1 MTAMLVLLLVLPVLT
16 HADMTTTMTSVN
28 DWGGR
33 MQAHFRFQI
42 TEELNGW
49 ECFITFSSPIAKI
62 TQWMGDEIEHSTD
75 NTVHILVN
83 RRHTGV
89 KKIGDTLDITVQLE
103 YSGTKPT
110 GTAVLKNLGVD
121 TFTVPPLPNSD
132 GTKYNYDEVLEKSI
146 LFYAAQRSGKL
157 PADNPI
163 PWRNDSAV
171 LDKGQNGEDLTG
183 GWYDA
188 GDNVKFGFPMSATVT
203 ILAWGLLEFKDAYF
217 ASEEL
222 GEMYDCIRWPLE
234 WMLKCHTGKNELY
247 VQVGDGGKDHAFW
260 GRPEDM
266 KMDRPAFKITA
277 TNPGSDVAA
286 EYAAAMA
293 VGSMVFKEKDPA
305 FSSKLLTHAK
315 QLYDFAKTYKG
326 VYSTSVPEAAAYY
339 RSVMYE
345 DELSWGG
352 AWLYRATNDSQ
363 YLDDAEK
370 NYQTGAA
377 WGQSWDDKNTGN
389 MILLYN
395 ITKKDIYK
403 QDLELTF
410 KNWMPG
416 GTGGDA
422 LPYTPKGLAFR
433 LQWGSLRYA
442 SNMAFMA
449 LLAAEVGMHPTEYRK
464 WAKSQIGY
472 ALGDTG
478 RSFVVGFGVNP
489 PSRPHHRGS
498 SCPMIPGPCSDL
510 NKQADAPNPHTLFGA
525 LVGGPGQNDQYTD
538 DRNNYIN
545 NEVACDYNAG
555 FQSAVAGLK
564 SLHLR
569 HILDR

>member
-1 MTAMLVLLLVLPVLT
+1 MAVVTCLALKRRPILNALNFDTKFGEMGKSGRTIIRTSNTNMIVLCVHYYTYMT
-16 HADMTTTMTSVN
+16 HTSELWVQMGN
-28 DWGGR
+28 ISSVKDGR
-33 MQAHFRFQI
+33 RF
-42 TEELNGW
+42 
-49 ECFITFSSPIAKI
+49 SPIHQLCVCLSQTICKLLPAVHALTGCDTTSSLFGEDVLFRYKN
-62 TQWMGDEIEHSTD
+62 QLFFSQGDD
-75 NTVHILVN
+75 
-83 RRHTGV
+83 
-89 KKIGDTLDITVQLE
+89 
-103 YSGTKPT
+103 
-110 GTAVLKNLGVD
+110 
-121 TFTVPPLPNSD
+121 
-132 GTKYNYDEVLEKSI
+132 TKYNYDEVLEKSI

-183 GWYDA
+183 RWYDA
-188 GDNVKFGFPMSATVT
+188 GDNVKFGFPMSAT
-203 ILAWGLLEFKDAYF
+203 
-217 ASEEL
+217 
-222 GEMYDCIRWPLE
+222 
-234 WMLKCHTGKNELY
+234 
-247 VQVGDGGKDHAFW
+247 VGDGGKDHAFW

-305 FSSKLLTHAK
+305 FSSKLLTHATH
-315 QLYDFAKTYKG
+315 LYEFAKTYNS
-326 VYSTSVPEAAAYY
+326 VYSTSVPEAAAYC

-352 AWLYRATNDSQ
+352 AWLYMATNDSQ

-377 WGQSWDDKNTGN
+377 WGQLWDDKNTGN

-403 QDLELTF
+403 QDLEQTF

-416 GTGGDA
+416 A
-422 LPYTPKGLAFR
+422 
-433 LQWGSLRYA
+433 
-442 SNMAFMA
+442 NMAFMA
-449 LLAAEVGMHPTEYRK
+449 LLTAEVGMHPTEYRK

-472 ALGDTG
+472 ALG
-478 RSFVVGFGVNP
+478 RKKFCS
-489 PSRPHHRGS
+489 S
-498 SCPMIPGPCSDL
+498 SCPMMPGPCSDL

-525 LVGGPGQNDQYTD
+525 LVGGPGQNDQYKD

>member
-1 MTAMLVLLLVLPVLT
+1 
-16 HADMTTTMTSVN
+16 MTTTMTSVN

-33 MQAHFRFQI
+33 MEGHFRFQI

-49 ECFITFSSPIAKI
+49 ECFITFSSPITKI
-62 TQWMGDEIEHSTD
+62 NQWMGDEIEHSTD
-75 NTVHILVN
+75 NSVHILVN

-121 TFTVPPLPNSD
+121 TFTVPPLPNND

-163 PWRNDSAV
+163 PWRNDSAL

-266 KMDRPAFKITA
+266 QMDRPAFKITE

-293 VGSMVFKEKDPA
+293 VGSMVFKEKDPV
-305 FSSKLLTHAK
+305 FSAKLLAHAK

-326 VYSTSVPEAAAYY
+326 IYSTSVPEAAAYY

-352 AWLYRATNDSQ
+352 AWLYMATNDSQ

-403 QDLELTF
+403 QDLEQTF

-498 SCPMIPGPCSDL
+498 SCPMMPGPCSDL

-525 LVGGPGQNDQYTD
+525 LVGGPGQSDQYRD

-569 HILDR
+569 NILDR